1 MFWVDR
7 IALFQQ
13 NGSRLEMFQGAVS
26 QKNMC
31 KERRVI
37 QGLLLIAVFTAKQV
51 RKFCTVGVI
60 SAFWPKLFEQ

>member
-37 QGLLLIAVFTAKQV
+37 QGLLLIAVFTAKQGEKV
-51 RKFCTVGVI
+51 LHRRSHFSVLAQAV
-60 SAFWPKLFEQ
+60 